1 MTSFRPTGKISF
13 NQQFTQSHNVSA
25 IPGMNKLSPFF
36 LVFGR
41 HAPSPETLTLALPLK
56 PFSQQTYAEN
66 VVSLLSDAKKEFD
79 RIKAGRETGKGVGDR
94 G

>member
-1 MTSFRPTGKISF
+1 
-13 NQQFTQSHNVSA
+13 
-25 IPGMNKLSPFF
+25 MNKLSPFF

-79 RIKAGRETGKGVGDR
+79 RIKAGRGEGEGGR
-94 G
+94 GWRVP